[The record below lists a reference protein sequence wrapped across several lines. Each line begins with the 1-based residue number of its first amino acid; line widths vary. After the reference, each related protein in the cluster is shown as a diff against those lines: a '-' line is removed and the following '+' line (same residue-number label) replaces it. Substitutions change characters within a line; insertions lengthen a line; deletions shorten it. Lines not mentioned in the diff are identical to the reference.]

1 VAGPP
6 TTVVNQTMNTVDD
19 GCLALRDRCP
29 IDLSI
34 LSRWFLEHDVE
45 DVADAPVDTA
55 LSQEVA
61 V

>member
-1 VAGPP
+1 
-6 TTVVNQTMNTVDD
+6 MNTVDD

-34 LSRWFLEHDVE
+34 LSRWFLEHEVE

-55 LSQEVA
+55 LSEEVA